1 MFVMKQLI
9 IESNNSVMNAK
20 YNPIRHIQ
28 DENTRHVIMLSLMW
42 MWCGIFSAW
51 TGAIFYFGVS
61 VFFHALLFFGLLVT
75 IGTFQ
80 VAKRYEIVIK
90 KQ

>member
-1 MFVMKQLI
+1 MNTILLYRNEMFVMKQLI
-9 IESNNSVMNAK
+9 IESYNSVMNTK

-51 TGAIFYFGVS
+51 TGAIFY
-61 VFFHALLFFGLLVT
+61 
-75 IGTFQ
+75 
-80 VAKRYEIVIK
+80 YY
-90 KQ
+90 

>member
-1 MFVMKQLI
+1 MKQFI
-9 IESNNSVMNAK
+9 VESYNSVMNAK

-42 MWCGIFSAW
+42 MWCGIFSVW

-61 VFFHALLFFGLLVT
+61 VFLHTLLFFGLLVT
-75 IGTFQ
+75 IGSFEI
-80 VAKRYEIVIK
+80 ANRCEIVLR
-90 KQ
+90 KQT

>member
-1 MFVMKQLI
+1 MNTIILYRNEMFVMKQLI

-42 MWCGIFSAW
+42 MW
-51 TGAIFYFGVS
+51 
-61 VFFHALLFFGLLVT
+61 
-75 IGTFQ
+75 
-80 VAKRYEIVIK
+80 
-90 KQ
+90 